1 MDYDHI
7 VEQIARCH
15 EYAQAQAASAVN
27 VALTVRNW
35 LAGAHLVEY
44 EQHGEDRAKYGSR
57 LLPTL
62 TRDLKRKG
70 YKGLSLSNL
79 KSYRQFALAY
89 PSLEKSQAVPGF
101 LAATKLPPE
110 NLLGPLLGDAR
121 NAMTALS
128 SVSLFPSLA
137 SRTSDALTWQNG
149 AYYDSLL
156 RGLSWTHFVE
166 LIRIDS
172 PLKRAFYEIES
183 MKSRWGSRE
192 LRRQMDSML
201 YERIGLSKDKDAVLT
216 LANQGLIV
224 QTPATIVR
232 DPYILEFMGLSPQS
246 SYSESD
252 LELALLNHLQRFLH
266 ELGRDFCF
274 VERQYRI
281 TVGGRHHYL
290 DLLFYHRGL
299 RCLIALE
306 LKLGSFKHEHAGQ
319 MNFYLNYLREEVAR
333 PDENPPVGI
342 ILCAERDV
350 QEVHFATA
358 GMDQQLFVSR
368 YLVELPSE
376 KQLRDWLRQE
386 QEQLG
391 SLRDAK
397 SVRAGDSVSPR

>member
-1 MDYDHI
+1 MDYGHI

-27 VALTVRNW
+27 VALTIRNW
-35 LAGAHLVEY
+35 LAGAHIVEY
-44 EQHGEDRAKYGSR
+44 EQHGEDRAKYGTR

-62 TRDLKRKG
+62 AKDLKRKG

-89 PSLEKSQAVPGF
+89 PSLEKGQAVPGF
-101 LAATKLPPE
+101 LAATKIPAST
-110 NLLGPLLGDAR
+110 LLGPLRGDAR
-121 NAMTALS
+121 GRNDALS

-137 SRTSDALTWQNG
+137 SRTSDALPWQNG

-183 MKSRWGSRE
+183 LKSRWGSRE

-224 QTPATIVR
+224 QTPATMVR

-252 LELALLNHLQRFLH
+252 LEQALLNHLQRFLH

-274 VERQYRI
+274 VERQHRI

-290 DLLFYHRGL
+290 ICCSIIAG

-391 SLRDAK
+391 GLRDAK
-397 SVRAGDSVSPR
+397 SVRAGDSVSP

>member
-1 MDYDHI
+1 MDYGHI

-27 VALTVRNW
+27 VALTIRNW
-35 LAGAHLVEY
+35 LAGAHIVEY
-44 EQHGEDRAKYGSR
+44 EQHGEDRAKYGTR

-62 TRDLKRKG
+62 AKDLKRKG

-89 PSLEKSQAVPGF
+89 PSLEKGQAVPGF
-101 LAATKLPPE
+101 LAATKIPPS

-121 NAMTALS
+121 DTATALS
-128 SVSLFPSLA
+128 SSILFPSLA
-137 SRTSDALTWQNG
+137 SRTSDALPWHNG

-156 RGLSWTHFVE
+156 RCLSWSHFVE
-166 LIRIDS
+166 LLRIDS

-183 MKSRWGSRE
+183 LKSRWGSRE

-201 YERIGLSKDKDAVLT
+201 FERIGLSKDKDAVLA
-216 LANQGLIV
+216 LANQGLLV

-252 LELALLNHLQRFLH
+252 LEQALLNHLQRFLH

-274 VERQYRI
+274 VERQHRI

-333 PDENPPVGI
+333 SDENPPVGI

-391 SLRDAK
+391 SLRNAK
-397 SVRAGDSVSPR
+397 SVRAGDAASP